1 MKRFLVPLV
10 FIAMAANAFAFEP
23 QPVGSVHATR
33 DAKDVTITLTVS
45 PEKDV
50 QLWLDSNKSYA
61 FLFSERDTL
70 LGFVE
75 SSARKIDI
83 AAANKTTIAYRQ
95 GVGRFATAN
104 AALVSVFFDT
114 QRNGVSNT
122 VLQLT
127 NRGSSEILL
136 LNQKETQDFISL
148 LGKAHSLVTE
158 YNRQLI
164 LFK

>member
-1 MKRFLVPLV
+1 MKRCLVPVL
-10 FIAMAANAFAFEP
+10 FIAMAASAFALEP
-23 QPVGSVHATR
+23 QTVGSVHATS
-33 DAKDVTITLTVS
+33 DARDVTVTMTVS
-45 PEKDV
+45 PEKEV
-50 QLWLDSNKSYA
+50 RLWIDSEKSYA

-75 SSARKIDI
+75 TSARKMDI
-83 AAANKTTIAYRQ
+83 AAANKTTISYRQ

-114 QRNGVSNT
+114 KGYGVSNT
-122 VLQLT
+122 VVQLT
-127 NRGSSEILL
+127 NKGSSEVLL
-136 LNQKETQDFISL
+136 LNQKETQDFASL
-148 LGKAHSLVTE
+148 LGKAHNLVTE